1 MKKLLTIIPF
11 VILLCLVLATVSVNT
26 LADEKKERERF
37 TGNVIGL
44 PRGTSPGLNMIVDR
58 WTTPEE
64 MKQLYN
70 LIKDDDIKAMLK
82 VMRKKNAGYIWL
94 TTGTRFP
101 INIASTTDTET
112 GRLIR
117 LIIEHPFLPYET
129 YIAQRRRDDQQ
140 FGAVEFTLSESN
152 EGEGYAY
159 GRVTIRINED
169 GTVGFRPLAS
179 IRQMLK
185 RVRKK

>member
-11 VILLCLVLATVSVNT
+11 VILLCLVLATISVNT

-37 TGNVIGL
+37 TGNVIG
-44 PRGTSPGLNMIVDR
+44 TSPGLTMIVDR

-82 VMRKKNAGYIWL
+82 AMRKKNAGNIWF
-94 TTGTRFP
+94 TTGPRFP
-101 INIASTTDTET
+101 INIASTTDTEK

-117 LIIEHPFLPYET
+117 LIIERPFLPSET
-129 YIAQRRRDDQQ
+129 NIVQRMQDDQQ

-169 GTVGFRPLAS
+169 GTVGFRPLSS

-185 RVRKK
+185 TVRKK

>member
-11 VILLCLVLATVSVNT
+11 IILLCLVLATVSVNT

-44 PRGTSPGLNMIVDR
+44 PGGGKYKLNMIVDR

-64 MKQLYN
+64 VKQLYN
-70 LIKDDDIKAMLK
+70 LIKDGDIKAMLK
-82 VMRKKNAGYIWL
+82 ATRKKNVGYIWL
-94 TTGTRFP
+94 KGPRLP
-101 INIASTTDTET
+101 INIASTSDTEK
-112 GRLIR
+112 GRLIG
-117 LIIEHPFLPYET
+117 LIIEHPLLGCET
-129 YIAQRRRDDQQ
+129 IIGQTTRDEQ

-152 EGEGYAY
+152 EGEGYVY
-159 GRVTIRINED
+159 GRVTISINED
-169 GTVGFRPLAS
+169 GMVGFRPLAS

-185 RVRKK
+185 TVRKK